1 VIAKTLLRLRRR
13 VAAGAQN
20 ALELARLGRL
30 GEPYGAPYAVVDQ
43 GDHHKLRRYEAVSD
57 EHGPVLLLVPPLM
70 VTAEVYDVAP
80 DVSAVAALS
89 SRGMR
94 VFTVDFGAPER
105 EEGGMR
111 RTLDDHVRAVVR
123 CIRRVTGLTGKKVHL
138 CGYSQGGMFA
148 YQAAAYLR
156 GEGIASIITFGSPVD
171 VHRNLPALRSDVA
184 GGILRAVEPWVTR
197 AIDGIEGLPGFLTS
211 TAFKMLSPRKELEQ
225 RIDFV
230 RSLHDRNALVRREAR
245 RRFLN
250 GEGFV
255 AWPGPALRVFVEEF
269 IVQNRLRSGGF
280 VIDGRT
286 VTLADVRCPMLAFI
300 GTNDEI
306 ARGATI
312 RPLAQAAPY
321 AEVDFVNVPAG
332 HFGLVVGSRAMKLT
346 WPTVAEFVEWR
357 EGKGPR
363 PAALRRTSAPA
374 PRAEGD
380 ELEDAEFDV
389 DLELFVDTLQKT
401 MRSAWE
407 RLGDMT
413 AAAQSAADA
422 VRWQEPRLR
431 RLAHMRGDTRI
442 GPGLALAEAARR
454 DRNATFFLW
463 RERAFTYGEADGRV
477 SNVVRGLWHVGV
489 RPGDRVGVV
498 MGSRPSFLTM
508 VTALSRLGAVAVI
521 APPDVA
527 PEELEAAFDRAGV
540 RRVASDPE
548 HGTRVHEAV
557 RREVLVLGGGGG
569 KRALSAGLVD
579 MEAIDPEAVELP
591 RDFEENAG
599 RARDL
604 AMILLRPDE
613 RGELRAAPVTNH
625 RWALSALGAAAA
637 CTLKPSDT
645 VYCCIPLHHPTGI
658 LVSVGAAVIGGTR
671 LALGERFAPE
681 TFLAELRRYGATVV
695 FYAGE
700 MLRPL
705 LAEPPSRGDRT
716 LPVRLFAG
724 SGMRPALA
732 ERLKDRFGVPVM
744 EFYGGTTQRVIL
756 ANASGEKPAALGRM
770 LPGSATVTVVRCDLI
785 ARRPAR
791 DARGFLLHAGTGE
804 PGLLA
809 ARLDEDDEL
818 ETQGVVH
825 GAFEPGDRWFVS
837 QDVVRKDEGGD
848 YWFVD
853 SLSGFVIVD
862 GRPVSTRA
870 VEDALYALPEVR
882 LAAAWDAG
890 EAGSPRLVAAV
901 VADESLT
908 SARVAEALEKLEPW
922 QRPERVVSVLSIPL
936 TDGFRPAKRSLP
948 SPDDAPCLFRRQGA
962 YGEATPT

>member
-1 VIAKTLLRLRRR
+1 LAHVIAKTLLRLRRR
-13 VAAGAQN
+13 VAAGTQN
-20 ALELARLGRL
+20 ALEIARLGRL

-57 EHGPVLLLVPPLM
+57 EHGPAVLLVPPLM

-80 DVSAVAALS
+80 EVSAVAALS
-89 SRGMR
+89 ARGMR

-123 CIRRVTGLTGKKVHL
+123 SIRRVGELTGKSVHV

-156 GEGIASIITFGSPVD
+156 GEGIASIVTFGSPVD

-184 GGILRAVEPWVTR
+184 GGILRAAEPWVTR

-225 RIDFV
+225 RVDFV
-230 RSLHDRNALVRREAR
+230 RSLHDRNALVRREAK

-286 VTLADVRCPMLAFI
+286 VTLADVHCPMLAFI
-300 GTNDEI
+300 GTSDEI

-363 PAALRRTSAPA
+363 PAALRKNAAPT
-374 PRAEGD
+374 PRAESD
-380 ELEDAEFDV
+380 DLEDADFDV
-389 DLELFVDTLQKT
+389 DVELFFDTLQKT
-401 MRSAWE
+401 VEGAWE

-413 AAAQSAADA
+413 ATAQSAADA

-431 RLAHMRGDTRI
+431 RLAHMSSDTRI

-454 DRNATFFLW
+454 DPNATFFLW

-477 SNVVRGLWHVGV
+477 SNVVRGLLHAGV

-521 APPDVA
+521 APPESPVQEIA
-527 PEELEAAFDRAGV
+527 AALERAGV
-540 RRVASDPE
+540 RVIASDPE
-548 HGTRVHEAV
+548 HGARVQGAV
-557 RREVLVLGGGGG
+557 RRDVLVLGGGGG
-569 KRALSAGLVD
+569 QRALPAGLVD
-579 MEAIDPEAVELP
+579 MEAIDPKAVELP
-591 RDFEENAG
+591 RGFEENAG

-604 AMILLRPDE
+604 AMILLRPGE
-613 RGELRAAPVTNH
+613 RGELRAAAITNH

-700 MLRPL
+700 MLRAL
-705 LAEPPSRGDRT
+705 LAEPPGRGDRT

-732 ERLKDRFGVPVM
+732 DRLKDRFGVPVM
-744 EFYGGTTQRVIL
+744 EFYGGTTQKVIL

-770 LPGSATVTVVRCDLI
+770 LPGSAQVTVVRCDL
-785 ARRPAR
+785 ATREPAR
-791 DARGFLLHAGTGE
+791 DARGFLLHASTGE

-809 ARLDEDDEL
+809 ARVGDDDDVESH
-818 ETQGVVH
+818 GVVH

-837 QDVVRKDEGGD
+837 NDVVRRDEDGD

-853 SLSGFVIVD
+853 SLGGYVLVE

-870 VEDALYALPEVR
+870 VEDALYAGLPEVR

-890 EAGSPRLVAAV
+890 RAGEPRLVAAV
-901 VADESLT
+901 VVGETLT
-908 SARVAEALEKLEPW
+908 EERVADALSKLEPW
-922 QRPERVVSVLSIPL
+922 ERPERVISVPSIAL
-936 TDGFRPAKRSLP
+936 TDGFRPQKRSLP
-948 SPDDAPCLFRRQGA
+948 SPDDATTVWRRQPA
-962 YGEATPT
+962 